1 MWEQARSNQKRAA
14 VLVIIMAAFLFLVG
28 FLLGE
33 LLLPGA
39 GLVGLGLAF
48 IIWLVLTLVAFY
60 SGDQV
65 FLAISRARKIA
76 PQDHPIL
83 YNVVEEMKIASG
95 LPKMPNVYIID
106 DDAPNAFATGRR
118 PETASVAVTTGL
130 LRTLTRDEL
139 QGVVAHEMGHIKNR
153 DVLYMM
159 IVGVM
164 MGAIVILAEIG
175 LHSLWWGG
183 GRRRTSSSEGG
194 GQLQIIIM
202 IVAVVL
208 MILAPIIAQ
217 FIYFAISRRREYLA
231 DASSALFT
239 RYPEGLA
246 SALEKISGTSK
257 KLRSATRATAPM
269 YIINPLAATAR
280 GLKNV
285 TSTHPPISER
295 VKILRSMGGG
305 AGFANYDQAF
315 KKTTGR
321 PVGVVPPGSLAAA
334 QQVEAAK
341 PSPQEAEPDA
351 PLGRLRNATDAIWR
365 LNKYLFLTCPC
376 GTKLKIPPA
385 YAGKSIKC
393 PSCRKPHPV
402 PPR

>member
-1 MWEQARSNQKRAA
+1 MWEQVRSNQTRAA
-14 VLVIIMAAFLFLVG
+14 VLVFIMAGFLFLVG
-28 FLLGE
+28 YLVGE
-33 LLLPGA
+33 VIAGGA
-39 GLVGLGLAF
+39 GIIGLGLAF
-48 IIWLVLTLVAFY
+48 VIWLVLTLVAFY

-65 FLAISRARKIA
+65 FLAISGARKIA
-76 PQDHPIL
+76 PQDHPVL

-95 LPKMPNVYIID
+95 LPKMPAVYIID
-106 DDAPNAFATGRR
+106 DDAPNAFATGRK
-118 PETASVAVTTGL
+118 PETAAVAVTTGL

-159 IVGVM
+159 MIGVM
-164 MGAIVILAEIG
+164 MGAIVILAEVG
-175 LHSLWWGG
+175 LRSLWWTG
-183 GRRRTSSSEGG
+183 GRRRTSSNGG
-194 GQLQIIIM
+194 GQIQAILM

-217 FIYFAISRRREYLA
+217 LIYFAISRRREYLA

-246 SALEKISGTSK
+246 SALEKISGTSR

-269 YIINPLAATAR
+269 YIVNPLAATAR

-315 KKTTGR
+315 KKVTGR

-334 QQVEAAK
+334 QEVEAAK
-341 PSPQEAEPDA
+341 PSPQEGAPDS
-351 PLGRLRNATDAIWR
+351 PLARNRSATDALWR

-376 GTKLKIPPA
+376 GTTLKIPPA
-385 YAGKSIKC
+385 YAGKTVKC
-393 PSCRKPHPV
+393 PSCKKTHSV
-402 PPR
+402 PKR